1 MKFITTNEAPQAIG
15 PYSQA
20 VQAGDFL
27 YISGQLPIN
36 PNTDKFISDNIV
48 EQTTQ
53 VMKNI
58 IAILTSQGLSIKNIV
73 KTNIYVVN
81 LAHFNE
87 INDAYGTFLNDHKPA
102 RSAIEVNKLPKNAQ
116 IEIEAIAYIKQ

>member
-1 MKFITTNEAPQAIG
+1 
-15 PYSQA
+15 
-20 VQAGDFL
+20 
-27 YISGQLPIN
+27 
-36 PNTDKFISDNIV
+36 
-48 EQTTQ
+48 
-53 VMKNI
+53 MKNI

-102 RSAIEVNKLPKNAQ
+102 
-116 IEIEAIAYIKQ
+116 

>member
-36 PNTDKFISDNIV
+36 PNTGKFISDNIV

-87 INDAYGTFLNDHKPA
+87 INDAYGTFLNNHKPA
-102 RSAIEVNKLPKNAQ
+102 RAAIEVNKLPKNAQ

>member
-20 VQAGDFL
+20 VQAWDFL

-87 INDAYGTFLNDHKPA
+87 INDAYGAFLNDHKPA
-102 RSAIEVNKLPKNAQ
+102 RAAIEVNKLPKNAQ

>member
-1 MKFITTNEAPQAIG
+1 
-15 PYSQA
+15 
-20 VQAGDFL
+20 
-27 YISGQLPIN
+27 
-36 PNTDKFISDNIV
+36 
-48 EQTTQ
+48 
-53 VMKNI
+53 MKNI

-102 RSAIEVNKLPKNAQ
+102 RAAIEVNKLPKTH
-116 IEIEAIAYIKQ
+116 KLKLKL

>member
-102 RSAIEVNKLPKNAQ
+102 RAAIEVNKLPKNAQ